1 MKKRSVYLFCAALV
15 MLAGCAKGHQ
25 AKAPIKIAINVW
37 PGCAYAFIAQ
47 EKGYFKKNGVDV
59 QLVLDQDYSLS
70 TKRYMNGEV
79 DGILEVYTEAILQN
93 SQGVPTQTVYV
104 SDYSVTG
111 DVIMGRPE
119 FKVLADLKGKK
130 VSIEGI
136 NTFSHLFV
144 LTALSNAGIKEEDMR
159 FAVVPAQEVFSA
171 LKSGQIDA
179 GHTYEPTKSRALQAG
194 YKILGSAGD
203 VLGVIT
209 DVLAFNESV
218 IKKRPGEIKAI
229 VRAMLE
235 AREFVYSNRKEAVT
249 IMSKAEG
256 MTQGEMEQ
264 GLNGV
269 IQPGL
274 EGNMKAMHKGD
285 KATSLFVSGKM
296 IVDFY
301 LERGQLSVLPD
312 LDKIIDSE
320 FIEEL
325 NK

>member
-1 MKKRSVYLFCAALV
+1 
-15 MLAGCAKGHQ
+15 
-25 AKAPIKIAINVW
+25 
-37 PGCAYAFIAQ
+37 
-47 EKGYFKKNGVDV
+47 
-59 QLVLDQDYSLS
+59 
-70 TKRYMNGEV
+70 
-79 DGILEVYTEAILQN
+79 
-93 SQGVPTQTVYV
+93 
-104 SDYSVTG
+104 
-111 DVIMGRPE
+111 VIMGRPE

-312 LDKIIDSE
+312 LYKIIDSE